1 MTTLGFGRDR
11 FERSLR
17 QVRPRLLTVGMQ
29 LLANGYDAEDAVQD
43 TALKLWGVRQRIA
56 DEAHFVRLAQSV
68 LRHVCLNILRQRA
81 LHATATLAEDAEPL
95 AFETPHTLL
104 VERERARCVERA
116 WSELP
121 QHYRLL
127 LQMREVDRLSTPEI
141 AALLCT
147 SEANVRQRLSR
158 ARKAMLAQIAR
169 QAGAQ

>member
-1 MTTLGFGRDR
+1 MTTLGFGKDR

-68 LRHVCLNILRQRA
+68 LRHVCLNMLRQRA

-104 VERERARCVERA
+104 VERETLARAEFDA
-116 WSELP
+116 FMKGEPLP
-121 QHYRLL
+121 
-127 LQMREVDRLSTPEI
+127 
-141 AALLCT
+141 ALD
-147 SEANVRQRLSR
+147 
-158 ARKAMLAQIAR
+158 
-169 QAGAQ
+169 GGP